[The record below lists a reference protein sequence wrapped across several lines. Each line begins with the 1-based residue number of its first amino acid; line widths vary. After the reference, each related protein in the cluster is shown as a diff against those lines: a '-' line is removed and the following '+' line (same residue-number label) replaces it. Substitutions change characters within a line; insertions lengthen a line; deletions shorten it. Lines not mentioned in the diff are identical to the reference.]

1 MKEMPRRGQ
10 LKQSRTLSGVT
21 RAAATVVFAVVAI
34 HTVAVSPAR
43 AEAKEPS
50 PPLPQWPSFSDALD
64 ADNRESQRIVIV
76 YAEPPPPSVLTSNSA
91 VSAPLPQAVVAGVFM
106 LGGNWVLT
114 RMWKKRKI

>member
-10 LKQSRTLSGVT
+10 LKQSRTLPGIT
-21 RAAATVVFAVVAI
+21 RAAVLFAIIATHAI
-34 HTVAVSPAR
+34 AISPVR
-43 AEAKEPS
+43 AEAIETP
-50 PPLPQWPSFSDALD
+50 PQWPSFSDALD
-64 ADNRESQRIVIV
+64 DAERESQRIVIV